1 MNAGC
6 EVKCVNVSSD
16 AGHLA
21 GLNYTPRVI
30 IAKLKTYQY
39 RYVLCIII
47 IIGILYSYYRNYTL
61 LTLNMTSK

>member
-21 GLNYTPRVI
+21 GLNYTPRVF
-30 IAKLKTYQY
+30 IAKLKHINIDMYYVSLLSLTFYTVTTEII
-39 RYVLCIII
+39 RY
-47 IIGILYSYYRNYTL
+47 
-61 LTLNMTSK
+61 